1 MMSEKIKLVMVKR
14 NMNGKQLAEKMGC
27 TPSNVYNL
35 LKKDDWSEKQLAQV
49 AEILDCRFDA
59 NFVLNDSG
67 EKF

>member
-35 LKKDDWSEKQLAQV
+35 LKKDDWSEKQLSQV
-49 AEILDCRFDA
+49 AEILDCTFDA
-59 NFVLNDSG
+59 GFTLNDTN
-67 EKF
+67 ERF